1 MRYCFYANIDNREH
15 LIRKIKN
22 AEVEFDDVNCERT
35 LEALERLKR
44 EINDFSNKMKLCCRN
59 DLL

>member
-1 MRYCFYANIDNREH
+1 MRYCLYANIDNREH

-35 LEALERLKR
+35 LKALERLKR